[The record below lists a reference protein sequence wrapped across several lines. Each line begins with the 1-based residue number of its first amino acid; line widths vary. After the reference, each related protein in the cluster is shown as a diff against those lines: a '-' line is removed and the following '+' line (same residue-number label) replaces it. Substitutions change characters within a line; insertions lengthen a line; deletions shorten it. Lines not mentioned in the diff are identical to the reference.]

1 MKKGSRFVA
10 ALGLLLWIGLGKG
23 AAAQGRALP
32 EEIERTDLLTY
43 AQGVLFVG
51 QTGLSSGSAAAALLA
66 IDGDPYRLG
75 LTSDRNGPAEF
86 TYKLPAETT
95 FDRFA
100 IPNVVEQ
107 PGNTTFV
114 KSVTVSGSAEGPDSG
129 YRVLASF
136 ELETHGPDEEVTEV
150 TPEVVIPV
158 RWIKVRFE
166 GGILIEP
173 GHEGRTVIWFSELIG
188 NGRQEVL
195 PLATVFDG
203 VWDLRLTER
212 TDARGV
218 PLLLRQTGATIT
230 GCHGNYRLT
239 GTVNGRIARATGED
253 DRGRPGAFIFVA
265 DDDDDIQASVS
276 INNSLFGARTAVVDG
291 PCGST
296 LRRRSTGAD
305 RVWRQ
310 RLCQFRMWTSRRDVA
325 VNFDVDSAA
334 SRNRRCRTCLAN
346 WWPRTP
352 TRCRSKAT
360 RRPRV
365 RPSTTWTSPLGALR
379 PSSTT

>member
-230 GCHGNYRLT
+230 AG
-239 GTVNGRIARATGED
+239 ATETT
-253 DRGRPGAFIFVA
+253 
-265 DDDDDIQASVS
+265 ASPV
-276 INNSLFGARTAVVDG
+276 
-291 PCGST
+291 
-296 LRRRSTGAD
+296 
-305 RVWRQ
+305 Q
-310 RLCQFRMWTSRRDVA
+310 
-325 VNFDVDSAA
+325 
-334 SRNRRCRTCLAN
+334 
-346 WWPRTP
+346 
-352 TRCRSKAT
+352 
-360 RRPRV
+360 
-365 RPSTTWTSPLGALR
+365 
-379 PSSTT
+379 